1 MGDLKAR
8 PWKFEEF
15 EDLWIVG
22 ILLMKE

>member
-8 PWKFEEF
+8 PWKFEKF